1 MARKSR
7 KRQTV
12 TLPHLHS
19 ETAGYIRLSVTGKG
33 GDDSIEN
40 QKKVI
45 EAWARENQHP
55 ISRWYI
61 DAGWSGRTFYR
72 PMFRELIA
80 DIELG
85 EVDCVVVKDLSR
97 LGRDHIAVGYYL
109 EVFFPMNCVRFVS
122 INDDFDTVNGLTDQ
136 SHPHGARIRIPIKN
150 AFNEQVAVEIKQK
163 VEATLQMKIDRGTF
177 VGPRAP
183 FGYQKSE
190 ANHDQLVPD
199 PIASITVRKI
209 FELAANGTGVT
220 GIVRYLNEKGLPT
233 PIQYARSNGL
243 TGSFADGTGDWNSRS
258 VKYILTNRTYTGML
272 IQGKEK
278 RVVKGT
284 HEPLVDV
291 ETFDR
296 IQSEFKARS
305 FNISLTPE
313 ASENVF
319 KGKVICAC
327 CGGKMQRKRGTN
339 HADWYFF
346 TCISKNRLGA
356 DKCTGM
362 YAREEDVLSA
372 VYYQLK
378 QYIDHHFITKDQ
390 YKQEIQRMD
399 SIIEAASLKYEEA
412 TDFSMK
418 QYEKYVM
425 GEGSKEAIAA
435 ARPAKEQAEAEL
447 NRAIADKEAYEKQYQ
462 VFCKLLKASR
472 KGVPL
477 SEIID
482 CIERIVV
489 DVDRKIIDN
498 YGKQPIEDGID
509 VVAVDSLAFQR
520 YCELASLISKPLT
533 VVTDNDGN
541 AEAVRKR
548 YEKYTGLVTLCVESD
563 NTLNTL
569 EPSVLAAN
577 LDTFESFKSIIY
589 LGKDIE
595 SRDPDSIKS
604 FMIGNKTDWSMR
616 VFTSKKKINYPSYIL
631 KAIGIDS
638 ENVGDRDE

>member
-7 KRQTV
+7 NHQTV
-12 TLPHLHS
+12 TLPHLLS

-45 EAWARENQHP
+45 EVWGQENQHP

-61 DAGWSGRTFYR
+61 DAGWSGRTFDR
-72 PMFRELIA
+72 PKFRELIA
-80 DIELG
+80 DIERG

-109 EVFFPMNCVRFVS
+109 EVFFPMNCVRFIS
-122 INDDFDTVNGLTDQ
+122 INDNFDTVDGLTDQ
-136 SHPHGARIRIPIKN
+136 SNPHGSRIRIPIRN
-150 AFNEQVAVEIKQK
+150 AFNEQVAAEIKQK
-163 VEATLQMKIDRGTF
+163 VEATLQMKVERGAF
-177 VGPRAP
+177 IGPRAP
-183 FGYQKSE
+183 FGYQKAE
-190 ANHDQLVPD
+190 TNPDQLVPD

-243 TGSFADGTGDWNSRS
+243 TGSFADGTGEWNSRS

-272 IQGKEK
+272 VQGKEK

-305 FNISLTPE
+305 FNISPTPE

-346 TCISKNRLGA
+346 TCITKNRLGA

-390 YKQEIQRMD
+390 YKQEIQRLD

-447 NRAIADKEAYEKQYQ
+447 NRAIADKETYEKQYR

-472 KGVPL
+472 KEVPL
-477 SEIID
+477 SEITD
-482 CIERIVV
+482 CIEWIVV
-489 DVDRKIIDN
+489 DVDRKI
-498 YGKQPIEDGID
+498 
-509 VVAVDSLAFQR
+509 VVKWT
-520 YCELASLISKPLT
+520 E
-533 VVTDNDGN
+533 
-541 AEAVRKR
+541 
-548 YEKYTGLVTLCVESD
+548 
-563 NTLNTL
+563 
-569 EPSVLAAN
+569 
-577 LDTFESFKSIIY
+577 
-589 LGKDIE
+589 
-595 SRDPDSIKS
+595 
-604 FMIGNKTDWSMR
+604 
-616 VFTSKKKINYPSYIL
+616 
-631 KAIGIDS
+631 
-638 ENVGDRDE
+638 

>member
-1 MARKSR
+1 MIEK
-7 KRQTV
+7 TYNV
-12 TLPHLHS
+12 
-19 ETAGYIRLSVTGKG
+19 GIYCRLSN
-33 GDDSIEN
+33 DDERDGESVSIEN
-40 QKKVI
+40 QKLLLQSYVRQRGWNEIAVYCDDGYSGTNFDRPGVKRLI
-45 EAWARENQHP
+45 E
-55 ISRWYI
+55 
-61 DAGWSGRTFYR
+61 DAKAKKIN
-72 PMFRELIA
+72 LI
-80 DIELG
+80 L
-85 EVDCVVVKDLSR
+85 VKDLSR
-97 LGRDHIAVGYYL
+97 FGRNYIEFGQYT

-163 VEATLQMKIDRGTF
+163 VEATLQMKIDLGTF

-305 FNISLTPE
+305 FNISPTPE

-435 ARPAKEQAEAEL
+435 VRPAKEQAEAEL

-472 KGVPL
+472 KEVPL

-489 DVDRKIIDN
+489 DVDRKIMV
-498 YGKQPIEDGID
+498 KWTE
-509 VVAVDSLAFQR
+509 
-520 YCELASLISKPLT
+520 
-533 VVTDNDGN
+533 
-541 AEAVRKR
+541 
-548 YEKYTGLVTLCVESD
+548 
-563 NTLNTL
+563 
-569 EPSVLAAN
+569 
-577 LDTFESFKSIIY
+577 
-589 LGKDIE
+589 
-595 SRDPDSIKS
+595 
-604 FMIGNKTDWSMR
+604 
-616 VFTSKKKINYPSYIL
+616 
-631 KAIGIDS
+631 
-638 ENVGDRDE
+638 